1 MQPTHH
7 LQEHIDTIARHEQEF
22 LERRTAAER
31 LGDSIASFVGSL
43 GFVAIHICLF
53 LAWILINKM
62 PSGLIPHF
70 DPPPFSLLATCVA
83 MEGIL
88 LSSFILMRQGRLA
101 RRSDERDH
109 LMLQILLLTEKEIT
123 AVIQINR
130 RVAENLGV
138 QSVAGDEAIEE
149 LSQHTSIDEVAQTIQ
164 ENISPE
170 G

>member
-53 LAWILINKM
+53 LAWILINKI

>member
-1 MQPTHH
+1 MQPSHH
-7 LQEHIDTIARHEQEF
+7 VQEHIDTIARHEQDF
-22 LERRTAAER
+22 LERRTTAER
-31 LGDSIASFVGSL
+31 LGDSIAAFVGSF
-43 GFVAIHICLF
+43 GFVALHIALF
-53 LAWILINKM
+53 LAWILVNKV
-62 PSGLIPHF
+62 PPAFIPHF

-130 RVAENLGV
+130 SVAEKVGV
-138 QSVAGDEAIEE
+138 QNVAEDKAIEE
-149 LSQHTSIDEVAQTIQ
+149 LSQHTSIDQVAQTIQ
-164 ENISPE
+164 DHLTPE
-170 G
+170 S